1 MVHALHLTR
10 RLLQP
15 NGSLITV
22 HDLPTPHVIEVH
34 SLGKFSKVGWL
45 LDRDDFENSRS
56 ALNSIARVVS
66 DGDFDLEDE
75 RDFDYKIYVNDLIEL
90 QEWLSGWW
98 SSAILTDGIISRIE
112 GLTRNAGQTAR
123 IVLALRARMTKLSAA
138 QAAKATQRT

>member
-1 MVHALHLTR
+1 MVHALQLTR

-34 SLGKFSKVGWL
+34 SRGKASKVGWL
-45 LDRDDFENSRS
+45 LDRDNFENSRS
-56 ALNSIARVVS
+56 ALNSLARVVS

-75 RDFDYKIYVNDLIEL
+75 RDFDYKIYVDDLIEL
-90 QEWLSGWW
+90 QKWLSGWW
-98 SSAILTDGIISRIE
+98 SSAILTDGVISRIE

-123 IVLALRARMTKLSAA
+123 IVLALRARMTKLRAA
-138 QAAKATQRT
+138 QAANATQRT